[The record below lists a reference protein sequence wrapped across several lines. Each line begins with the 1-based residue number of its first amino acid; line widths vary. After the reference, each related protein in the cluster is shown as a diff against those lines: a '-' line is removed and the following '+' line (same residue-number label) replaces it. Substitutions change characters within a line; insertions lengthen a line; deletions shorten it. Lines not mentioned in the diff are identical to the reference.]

1 MRKVEMVDGN
11 QWCSWYAHHEH
22 HWLPSTEMA
31 QRIAEE
37 MDITKV
43 QVEAAREAILAAVK
57 DALR

>member
-1 MRKVEMVDGN
+1 MRKV
-11 QWCSWYAHHEH
+11 
-22 HWLPSTEMA
+22 EMA

-43 QVEAAREAILAAVK
+43 QAEAAREAILAAVK